1 MTPGKYAPFIL
12 GALLLAALLLIQL
25 SRNTNPAST
34 GKPDGTSTV
43 QPAPEELVL
52 VRPSHINVNA
62 SLPDAQFRQLL
73 EANKDF
79 MMKYPHIQV
88 KLTNEASKNK
98 AYDLWTQ
105 QSQQGEAAD
114 VMLLDNAWVRP
125 FAVRGF
131 LKSADNVMLG
141 DMLSDQMTGLLD
153 PLKWNGYLWG
163 VPRDVNPYIVV
174 WSEAL
179 LMQAGLK
186 EPPSDWAV
194 YQDTAAKLIE
204 LNSKTSIVNWS
215 DGDLL
220 QQLLWLAIFQDDQSN
235 LLNVQPLNEMQTA
248 QLRWLK
254 SMEKNISRIEA
265 DAIVEISE
273 AFQGN
278 KLLAAVIPWND
289 YEKLNEALRNK
300 LIVDR
305 DQIIYPWLNGRSY
318 VISSSSNA
326 EEEAM
331 LWIQVMTDLN
341 NQQMI
346 YDRSGQLPARASFYA
361 SNSPLHVNQVNMP
374 PAWWQKVLNA
384 KLSDDNLPIPDPQW
398 PVKWQQREQKWE
410 MFSQESLQIDAYI
423 DALAVSE

>member
-1 MTPGKYAPFIL
+1 MTPGKYVPFIL
-12 GALLLAALLLIQL
+12 GALLLTALLLIQL
-25 SRNTNPAST
+25 SRNTNPASI
-34 GKPDGTSTV
+34 GKPDGKSNV
-43 QPAPEELVL
+43 QPAPGELVIERL
-52 VRPSHINVNA
+52 SDIDVNV

-73 EANKDF
+73 EVNRNF
-79 MMKYPHIQV
+79 MMEYPHIQV
-88 KLTNEASKNK
+88 KLTNEEAKDK
-98 AYDLWTQ
+98 AYDLWAL

-131 LKSADNVMLG
+131 LKSADSVMSG
-141 DMLSDQMTGLLD
+141 DTLSDQMTGLLD

-174 WSEAL
+174 WSAAL
-179 LMQAGLK
+179 LTQAGLK
-186 EPPSDWAV
+186 EPPSDWAA
-194 YQDTAAKLIE
+194 YQGAAAKLIE
-204 LNSKTSIVNWS
+204 LNPETSIVNWS

-220 QQLLWLAIFQDDQSN
+220 QQLMWMAIFQDGQSN
-235 LLNVQPLNEMQTA
+235 LLNVQPFNEKQTA
-248 QLRWLK
+248 QLGWLK

-278 KLLAAVIPWND
+278 KLLAAVVPWND

-331 LWIQVMTDLN
+331 LWIQEMTDLN
-341 NQQMI
+341 NQQMT
-346 YDRSGQLPARASFYA
+346 YDRSGQLPARASLYA
-361 SNSPLHVNQVNMP
+361 FNSSLQVNQAHMP

-384 KLSDDNLPIPDPQW
+384 KQSDDKLPLPDPLW
-398 PVKWQQREQKWE
+398 PEKWQQREQKWE
-410 MFSQESLQIDAYI
+410 MFSQETLQIDAYI